1 MLLQVVDGNE
11 ADPNRQCWKDVQTRE
26 VSGPDLLNVGS
37 EAVKD
42 SHLGQS

>member
-11 ADPNRQCWKDVQTRE
+11 ADPNRQCWKYVQIRE

-42 SHLGQS
+42 GYLGQ

>member
-11 ADPNRQCWKDVQTRE
+11 ADPNRQCWKYVQTRE
-26 VSGPDLLNVGS
+26 ESGPDLLNVGS

-42 SHLGQS
+42 SHLGQ

>member
-11 ADPNRQCWKDVQTRE
+11 ADSNRQYVQTRE
-26 VSGPDLLNVGS
+26 ESGPDLLNVGS

-42 SHLGQS
+42 SYLGQ